1 MRHAKTESWYQG
13 TDDEGRALLP
23 RGKRDAALVAAEL
36 KRRNWL
42 PDQVLISSARRTRE
56 TWTAMMGHFPG
67 AVHHVREDLY
77 LAGTSALEEVIR
89 GYESAEV
96 LMLLG
101 HNPGIHDLAHGIS
114 SRAGSVNQ
122 KAALTLAAKM
132 PAGAVALFERNDP
145 AGPDLDAFKLQDF
158 IIAKKLR
165 PEERELNK
173 KPPSGE

>member
-1 MRHAKTESWYQG
+1 MRHAKTEAWYQG

-23 RGKRDAALVAAEL
+23 RGKHDAELVAAEL

-42 PDQVLISSARRTRE
+42 PDHVLISSARRTRE
-56 TWTAMMGHFPG
+56 TWTAMSGQFPE

-77 LAGTSALEEVIR
+77 LAGTSALEEAI
-89 GYESAEV
+89 GDYESAEV

-101 HNPGIHDLAHGIS
+101 HNPGIHDLANGIS
-114 SRAGSVNQ
+114 SRAGSTNQ

-132 PAGAVALFERNDP
+132 PTAATALFEKNDP
-145 AGPDLDAFKLQDF
+145 ARSDMDAFRLQDF

-165 PEERELNK
+165 PEESDE
-173 KPPSGE
+173 